1 MKSKKMLWLFVSL
14 FLLTAP
20 TLQTFAFGDEVEI
33 VLLEVSGFLPGD
45 NPLDNPIQGGGG
57 TTPTQPGEF
66 SATINGQTLAIT
78 SGTHDARVIVR
89 NSSNVQVLDRQFIGG
104 TVEQLPL
111 AGLYSLEIQ
120 SGSLTLV
127 GAFEVQ

>member
-1 MKSKKMLWLFVSL
+1 MKKQHVLWLFVSL

-20 TLQTFAFGDEVEI
+20 NMQTLAFGDEVEI
-33 VLLEVSGFLPGD
+33 ALLEVSGFLPGD

-66 SATINGQTLAIT
+66 SAMIAGSTLIIS
-78 SGTHDARVIVR
+78 SGTHSAQLIVFDELG
-89 NSSNVQVLDRQFIGG
+89 VQVLSSQFVGG
-104 TVEQLPL
+104 TIEQIP
-111 AGLYSLEIQ
+111 APGNYSLEIQ

-127 GAFEVQ
+127 GAFVAQ

>member
-1 MKSKKMLWLFVSL
+1 MKTTNLLWLFVSL

-20 TLQTFAFGDEVEI
+20 TVQTLAFGDEVEI
-33 VLLEVSGFLPGD
+33 TLLEVSGFLPGD

-78 SGTHDARVIVR
+78 SGTHSAQLIVFDELGEE
-89 NSSNVQVLDRQFIGG
+89 VLTRQFVGG
-104 TVEQLPL
+104 TIEQIP
-111 AGLYSLEIQ
+111 APGNYSLEIQ
-120 SGSLTLV
+120 SGSLTLI
-127 GAFEVQ
+127 GAFNAQ